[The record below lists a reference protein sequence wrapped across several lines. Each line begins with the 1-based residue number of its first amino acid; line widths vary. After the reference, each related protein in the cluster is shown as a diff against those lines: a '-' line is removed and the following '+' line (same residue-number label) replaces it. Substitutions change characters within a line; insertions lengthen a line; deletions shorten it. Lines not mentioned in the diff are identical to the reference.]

1 MAVGGDILEI
11 SFNHPT
17 IGSGLL
23 KPKAGEDNT
32 YDVGGIRTGDDAN
45 MIDGGG
51 TPILQKNRVRGF
63 FEVVVS
69 NDQNEQ
75 EELDKM
81 ALLAADPVEAEW
93 TFTIINGTV
102 WGGKGTPVGDLQGN
116 INQSTFTLKV
126 AGKEFKKIVG

>member
-23 KPKAGEDNT
+23 RPKAGEDNT

-69 NDQNEQ
+69 NDMNEQ
-75 EELDKM
+75 EDLDKM
-81 ALLAADPVEAEW
+81 ALIAADSVEAEW
-93 TFTIINGTV
+93 TFTIIIR
-102 WGGKGTPVGDLQGN
+102 L
-116 INQSTFTLKV
+116 SYSS
-126 AGKEFKKIVG
+126 